1 MQDHDAARRL
11 PVSGDMGVIPG
22 SNGPQEQYVYA
33 SREQHESQRGNARI
47 LLVEDDASLAALAAE
62 VLTAQGYTVVSVASG
77 EIAIALLRTFV
88 PDLVVLDLE
97 LTGALTGLDVLQAL
111 RSYATIP
118 VLFTT
123 SSVTAARR
131 YARHTGESRLT
142 LDHLPKPYSI
152 PTLLKRVERMLIA
165 SMSFD

>member
-11 PVSGDMGVIPG
+11 PVSGDMGVQAG
-22 SNGPQEQYVYA
+22 SNEPQEQYVYA
-33 SREQHESQRGNARI
+33 SREGIESQQTSARI
-47 LLVEDDASLAALAAE
+47 LLVEDDASLATLAAE
-62 VLTAQGYTVVSVASG
+62 VLTAHGYTVVSVASG

-88 PDLVVLDLE
+88 PNLVVLDLE
-97 LTGALTGLDVLQAL
+97 LTGTLTGLDVLQAL
-111 RSYATIP
+111 RSYTTIP

-123 SSVTAARR
+123 SSVTEARR
-131 YARHTGESRLT
+131 YARHTRESRLT

-165 SMSFD
+165 FP